1 VDALNR
7 GTPGELDAGL
17 RVFKGRPRAN
27 LVDGYGE
34 EFARAFEVSLP
45 GEWRAIRTRDGWRA
59 MRLEAR
65 SPARPATF
73 EALRGVVLH
82 DWVDASMSEKR
93 TQAVRALANK
103 YTVKVE
109 AGTR

>member
-1 VDALNR
+1 MPDDIAQKSEDKTSGNMVSR
-7 GTPGELDAGL
+7 EELI
-17 RVFKGRPRAN
+17 
-27 LVDGYGE
+27 
-34 EFARAFEVSLP
+34 AR
-45 GEWRAIRTRDGWRA
+45 
-59 MRLEAR
+59 
-65 SPARPATF
+65 TF